1 MIGKLNSLLKIIQG
15 NGGTVSFT
23 HKYLRVCCGLGTM
36 LVLGDT
42 TLNKIILESAF
53 TKPRVW
59 KK

>member
-23 HKYLRVCCGLGTM
+23 HKYLRVCCDLDTI

-42 TLNKIILESAF
+42 TLNKINQQKIPIYLHE
-53 TKPRVW
+53 T
-59 KK
+59 